1 MVDVI
6 MWTAVVG
13 TGLAALVFLLVVAL
27 MFASLFNY
35 IRDKTNNHSLPPP
48 ERVAERMYGQQYFER
63 AVKKD

>member
-13 TGLAALVFLLVVAL
+13 TGLAALVFLLVIAL

-35 IRDKTNNHSLPPP
+35 IREKTSSHSLPPP
-48 ERVAERMYGQQYFER
+48 EHVAERMYGQQYFER